1 MNRTIRTYN
10 DLLQE
15 KQRLNA
21 LLKAQKELVR
31 QDVQSIRQEL
41 VPVQKAIEWVGRLT
55 TRDRNNILLTGASDF
70 LVDVI
75 VKKGLLARASWITRI
90 AIPFIAKN
98 LSSHLLAGYKDVL
111 LAKLASWLSKNG
123 TDTADAKSGNG
134 PADQPFAENKKE
146 DQDSLY

>member
-1 MNRTIRTYN
+1 MNRTIRTYD
-10 DLLQE
+10 DLLRE
-15 KQRLNA
+15 KQRLTA
-21 LLKAQKELVR
+21 LLQAQKELVR
-31 QDVQSIRQEL
+31 QDVKSIKQEL

-55 TRDRNNILLTGASDF
+55 TRDRNNVLLTGVSDF

-75 VKKGLLARASWITRI
+75 VKKGLLARAGWITRI
-90 AIPFIAKN
+90 AIPFVAKN

-123 TDTADAKSGNG
+123 TDTTDTKPGDG

-146 DQDSLY
+146 D

>member
-1 MNRTIRTYN
+1 MNRTITTYD
-10 DLLQE
+10 DLLRE
-15 KQRLNA
+15 KQRLTA
-21 LLKAQKELVR
+21 LLQAQKELVR
-31 QDVQSIRQEL
+31 QDVKAIKQEL

-55 TRDRNNILLTGASDF
+55 TRDRNNVLLTGVSDF

-75 VKKGLLARASWITRI
+75 VKKGLLARAGWITRI

-98 LSSHLLAGYKDVL
+98 LSSHLLADYKDVL

-123 TDTADAKSGNG
+123 TGPKEEDFGDG

-146 DQDSLY
+146 D